1 MINTSLNTSDGVFWG
16 SILILSLALSVDSLC
31 ASAINATDE
40 RVKNKRILFIFIAA
54 LTFGLFH
61 FIMPVIG
68 YFFGSL
74 FVEQIQAYTKW
85 ISFGILLFIG
95 LKGIGE
101 QLFDIHVDKMEKL
114 AKSVDFDGE
123 KYIRKLVAEGKD
135 LKEIKREY
143 KELGKKLK
151 RDEEHGIEQLKY
163 EDHRK
168 CKALGVYLI
177 HETKYLN
184 KKRLEEIIHPES
196 KEQKKEGKLIA
207 SFLVSLLL
215 QALATSLDALA
226 VGFSYVGQLDWS
238 LALCIFGVFF
248 AVIFLMCL
256 LGGFL
261 GKIFGEKYQRIANLL
276 GSLVLMVLGILA
288 LF

>member
-101 QLFDIHVDKMEKL
+101 QIFDIHVDKMEKL

-151 RDEEHGIEQLKY
+151 RDEEHGIEQLRY
-163 EDHRK
+163 EDHKK

-196 KEQKKEGKLIA
+196 KGQKRKE
-207 SFLVSLLL
+207 
-215 QALATSLDALA
+215 
-226 VGFSYVGQLDWS
+226 
-238 LALCIFGVFF
+238 
-248 AVIFLMCL
+248 
-256 LGGFL
+256 
-261 GKIFGEKYQRIANLL
+261 N
-276 GSLVLMVLGILA
+276 
-288 LF
+288 

>member
-123 KYIRKLVAEGKD
+123 NI
-135 LKEIKREY
+135 
-143 KELGKKLK
+143 
-151 RDEEHGIEQLKY
+151 
-163 EDHRK
+163 
-168 CKALGVYLI
+168 
-177 HETKYLN
+177 
-184 KKRLEEIIHPES
+184 LE
-196 KEQKKEGKLIA
+196 
-207 SFLVSLLL
+207 
-215 QALATSLDALA
+215 
-226 VGFSYVGQLDWS
+226 
-238 LALCIFGVFF
+238 
-248 AVIFLMCL
+248 
-256 LGGFL
+256 
-261 GKIFGEKYQRIANLL
+261 NL
-276 GSLVLMVLGILA
+276 
-288 LF
+288 